1 MYVIITN
8 QIDYLVPSYII
19 SMPLPYI
26 GPVFFTDA
34 AKTYVPTSAT
44 NDTIISALG
53 AGFCFALLSL
63 PGMERVTSG
72 IDVTRLPVFNHD
84 IF

>member
-1 MYVIITN
+1 
-8 QIDYLVPSYII
+8 
-19 SMPLPYI
+19 MPLPYI

-44 NDTIISALG
+44 NRIRALG
-53 AGFCFALLSL
+53 AGFCFARLIL
-63 PGMERVTSG
+63 PGLERIASG
-72 IDVTRLPVFNHD
+72 IDVTRLPGFNHD